1 MLQKAKTFVART
13 MLARGSASKGV
24 SSVKSVARRNALSA
38 TPLALAFILA
48 TSNAEATPAF
58 ARQTGKACSFCHS
71 GPPRLNDAGVAFK
84 NNGFLLPDSNKA
96 PDRVPKDAPHQ

>member
-24 SSVKSVARRNALSA
+24 SSVKSVARRNALSM
-38 TPLALAFILA
+38 TPLALGLILSA
-48 TSNAEATPAF
+48 PNAQATPTF
-58 ARQTGKACSFCHS
+58 ARQTGKTCSFCHS

-84 NNGFLLPDSNKA
+84 NDGFLLPDSNKA
-96 PDRVPKDAPHQ
+96 PDTIPKDTPHE